1 MKFIKNEKSLI
12 IGVKMCQFEFE
23 VKNLSFSSI
32 FQKWHFIYD
41 KFGIPSLVFKYVV
54 FIPEMK

>member
-1 MKFIKNEKSLI
+1 
-12 IGVKMCQFEFE
+12 MCQFDFE